1 MRTMWNELGVSILK
15 NCPKLRKVDENPCK
29 VKHNSEYKKKKSVM
43 MMMVILMKLRMMMV
57 QEPNEEKEVNTTQI
71 HKFS

>member
-29 VKHNSEYKKKKSVM
+29 VKHDNEYKKKSVM